1 MSQVTPSAL
10 GPSVF
15 DRARNILVRPKV
27 EWPIIAAEPA
37 SIGSIYRDYV
47 VYLAA
52 IPVLCTFLAALVFG
66 EGAFGITSRP
76 PFFAALW
83 SAAVQYV
90 LLLAG
95 AYVLALIINL
105 LAPRFGGADDSLS
118 AFKLAAYSATA
129 SWAAGVFNLVPALS
143 FLTILGLYSL
153 YLLYTGA
160 PVLMRIPADRALSFS
175 AAIIGVGI
183 VLSLLVAA
191 LLAAFASTENSTAMA
206 PPDEAGRLGSGMAT
220 LEAARKHAEAIQQQM
235 EAAQGR
241 DQDSKAE
248 EPEIGSV
255 QPVAAD
261 ALKAVL
267 PETLPGGFAK
277 TEGSTSTVGA
287 AGFGFAVAR
296 ADYQR
301 GDAKISISLTDL
313 GAAGAIAALGAAFG
327 ANTTEETETSY
338 SKTYVTDGRMVTE
351 AFNRQTEQGSY
362 GMIVG
367 NRIMVNAE
375 GYGADMEE
383 LKSAIAAIDLDRVE
397 SLLQQ

>member
-10 GPSVF
+10 GPSAF

-27 EWPIIAAEPA
+27 EWPIVAAEPA
-37 SIGSIYRDYV
+37 SVGSIYRNYV

-52 IPVLCTFLAALVFG
+52 IPVLCTLLAALVFG
-66 EGAFGITSRP
+66 EGAFGIASRP

-90 LLLAG
+90 VLLAG
-95 AYVLALIINL
+95 AYVLALIINMV
-105 LAPRFGGADDSLS
+105 APRFGGADDSLS

-129 SWAAGVFNLVPALS
+129 SWVAGVFNLVPALS

-160 PVLMRIPADRALSFS
+160 PVLMRIPADRALGFS
-175 AAIIGVGI
+175 AAIVGVGI

-191 LLAAFASTENSTAMA
+191 LLGAFASTDDPTVEA
-206 PPDEAGRLGSGMAT
+206 PPDQVGKLGTGTASF
-220 LEAARKHAEAIQQQM
+220 EAARKHLEAIQQQM
-235 EAAQGR
+235 EAAQKR
-241 DQDSKAE
+241 DQDTQTE
-248 EPEIGSV
+248 EPDIESIK
-255 QPVAAD
+255 PVAAD

-267 PETLPGGFAK
+267 PETLPGGFAR

-338 SKTYVTDGRMVTE
+338 AKTYVTDGRMVTE
-351 AFNRQTEQGSY
+351 TFNRQTEQGSY
-362 GMIVG
+362 GMIVA
-367 NRIMVNAE
+367 NRIMANAE
-375 GYGADMEE
+375 GYGVDMAE

-397 SLLQQ
+397 NLLER